1 MPVNMAEDGN
11 VAPGLSAPIGGK
23 KIFFVRHGK
32 TEWNNQLRYQGATDI
47 PLNAEGRLQA
57 WRAAL
62 RFSLAK
68 VDAVISSPLSRACE
82 TAEEIASFHKGAAVE
97 KTSLLTE
104 VDFGEWEGRTVA
116 EIRENYAEIFEAWR
130 VNQLNVDAPGGEKAD
145 DLYERCGELSKLL
158 LARPERSIVVVGHG
172 AMLRALFPRLLALP
186 RVSYFWRTRIDNCSI
201 TAFGAD
207 AGRFV
212 LLFQNDTTHLK
223 VAEGRIASLPL
234 L

>member
-1 MPVNMAEDGN
+1 MPVNMVEDGN

-57 WRAAL
+57 RRAAL

-68 VDAVISSPLSRACE
+68 VDAVISSPLSRAYE

-104 VDFGEWEGRTVA
+104 VDFGEASGSDK
-116 EIRENYAEIFEAWR
+116 I
-130 VNQLNVDAPGGEKAD
+130 
-145 DLYERCGELSKLL
+145 
-158 LARPERSIVVVGHG
+158 
-172 AMLRALFPRLLALP
+172 LP
-186 RVSYFWRTRIDNCSI
+186 KTNWAIKT
-201 TAFGAD
+201 
-207 AGRFV
+207 
-212 LLFQNDTTHLK
+212 
-223 VAEGRIASLPL
+223 
-234 L
+234 